1 MKKLYLPLFLVLLF
15 QIFFNGCATI
25 IKGYHDKVYISEQK
39 IDMEIINESGINIPI
54 NIDSFAV
61 ANVNLETKLVE
72 TSWNYKQYIKLRSN
86 EKHILTIKKKDEL
99 KKIALYPKVSA
110 GWAILDMLFVGL
122 PLVFDLYT
130 GNLNH
135 FDNFVIEDNTEG
147 F

>member
-1 MKKLYLPLFLVLLF
+1 MKKLYLPVLSIFLFL
-15 QIFFNGCATI
+15 IFLNSCATI
-25 IKGYHDKVYISEQK
+25 IKGYHDKVYVSEQK
-39 IDMEIINESGINIPI
+39 IDMEIIDEPGINIPI

-61 ANVNLETKLVE
+61 VNVNPETKLVE
-72 TSWNYKQYIKLRSN
+72 TSWYYKQYIELRSN

-110 GWAILDMLFVGL
+110 DWAILDILFVGF

-135 FDNFVIEDNTEG
+135 FDNFVIEDNTEWL
-147 F
+147 